1 MSARVWDGI
10 RRRTAAVRV
19 VIGVD
24 FSPASLAAARWTARH
39 LLPEAELVLAHVI
52 EVPTMPAY
60 LRGVALAA
68 DRMADRT
75 TEMMRIALTALG
87 DALGS
92 VRCAIEVRAG
102 RPAEQLHAVAEAH
115 EAELLVVGRTGRRV
129 RGVKQLGSTIE
140 RLLRRS
146 AAPVMIAGGP
156 LSGAPRRV
164 LASVDEGAL
173 AIDVLGWAEQMAAR
187 AAPECPGVVTALH
200 VTSDVLARYIG
211 ARGSEA
217 AAVMWLKARVSESA
231 LDSSAPEIA
240 VATGDPRL
248 QILAAAD
255 AFESDLIVVGRCGSD
270 GAADTGIGG
279 VARAALRPATRSVL
293 VVPSRQEAFLNR
305 TESYGSG
312 VNALHPILSGDCTQN
327 TESTA
332 SPSRTTARRSSVASV
347 RSYVTAA
354 PSAAGLGVTRSA
366 PYSNR

>member
-1 MSARVWDGI
+1 VSARVWDGI
-10 RRRTAAVRV
+10 RRRPAAVRV

-68 DRMADRT
+68 DRMAERAM
-75 TEMMRIALTALG
+75 EMMRIALTALG

-102 RPAEQLHAVAEAH
+102 RPAEQLQAVAEEH
-115 EAELLVVGRTGRRV
+115 EAGLLVVGRTGRRV
-129 RGVKQLGSTIE
+129 RGVKQLGSTLE

-146 AAPVMIAGGP
+146 ATPVMVAGGP
-156 LSGAPRRV
+156 LSAAPRRI
-164 LASVDEGAL
+164 LASVDEGDL
-173 AIDVLGWAEQMAAR
+173 ATDVLGWAEQMAAR
-187 AAPECPGVVTALH
+187 AQPECPGIVTALH
-200 VTSDVLARYIG
+200 VTSDVLAPYIG

-231 LDSSAPEIA
+231 LGSAATEIA

-270 GAADTGIGG
+270 GAANTGIGG

-293 VVPSRQEAFLNR
+293 VVPPPVVPPPAGGASDPEWDLPGAAARPLGEHDIVRWSRMPGR
-305 TESYGSG
+305 RPGSP
-312 VNALHPILSGDCTQN
+312 AKERDHRPL
-327 TESTA
+327 
-332 SPSRTTARRSSVASV
+332 
-347 RSYVTAA
+347 A
-354 PSAAGLGVTRSA
+354 P
-366 PYSNR
+366 